1 MATKIDII
9 SGFLGAGKTTLI
21 KKLLKEAYA
30 DEQVVLIEN
39 EFGEIGIDGGFL
51 KEAGIQIREMN
62 SGCICCSLVGDFGTS
77 LKEVVDKYHPDRIL
91 IEPSGVGKLSD
102 VIKAVQGVQGDVDIV
117 LNSYTTVVDAKKCKM
132 YMRNFGEFFNNQ
144 VEYAG
149 AIIMSRTDIID
160 EKKAQQAMELLR
172 GINAKAAIIT
182 TPIEK
187 LDGKKI
193 LEVMEKP
200 VSIEEELM
208 AEEEVCPECGHVH
221 EHGEHHHHDHEDEC
235 GCGHDHD
242 EHDHHH
248 DHDEH
253 EHHHDECGCD
263 HDHDEHEHH
272 HDHEGHE
279 HHHDHDDEC
288 GCGHDHDEHEH
299 HHEHHHDH
307 DHECGCGH
315 DHHDHHH
322 HHADEVFT
330 SWGRETIKKYT
341 REGLEKMLEALSASE
356 DYGIILRAKGM
367 LPAEDG
373 TWIYFD
379 MVPEETEIREG
390 APEYTGRLCV
400 IGSKLKEDKLAE
412 LFGLAE

>member
-132 YMRNFGEFFNNQ
+132 YMRNFGEFFDNQ

-187 LDGKKI
+187 LDGRKI

-200 VSIEEELM
+200 VSLEEELM
-208 AEEEVCPECGHVH
+208 SEEEVCPECGHVH
-221 EHGEHHHHDHEDEC
+221 EQSRSPRWIT
-235 GCGHDHD
+235 
-242 EHDHHH
+242 
-248 DHDEH
+248 
-253 EHHHDECGCD
+253 
-263 HDHDEHEHH
+263 
-272 HDHEGHE
+272 
-279 HHHDHDDEC
+279 
-288 GCGHDHDEHEH
+288 
-299 HHEHHHDH
+299 
-307 DHECGCGH
+307 
-315 DHHDHHH
+315 
-322 HHADEVFT
+322 FP
-330 SWGRETIKKYT
+330 Y
-341 REGLEKMLEALSASE
+341 LSARICTSTCLGFSTNRSRYIVLSE
-356 DYGIILRAKGM
+356 KECIDSCCAVSNN
-367 LPAEDG
+367 LPNSFSSLATRIPFPPPPADAL
-373 TWIYFD
+373 I
-379 MVPEETEIREG
+379 M
-390 APEYTGRLCV
+390 TGKPISFTASCACATV
-400 IGSKLKEDKLAE
+400 
-412 LFGLAE
+412 